1 MINHQMSD
9 IAHKMQTLHDI
20 HPIQNIASELMV
32 TTGEGWGEEIV
43 REKNIETHS
52 SILAWR
58 IPWTEIAKSRT

>member
-1 MINHQMSD
+1 MSD

-43 REKNIETHS
+43 REF
-52 SILAWR
+52 
-58 IPWTEIAKSRT
+58 EINMYTLLYLKWITNKDLL